1 MRMQHLHSTIRV
13 LGRRCVRRPPGPSLQ
28 PQGPYKGSS
37 DIGTLSWVGSGV
49 VLLVMPFSWAGKLFV
64 FTARKPLLLCPSLGF
79 RPHPQPF
86 VFTTRTLLL
95 LCPSLGIQ
103 PYPQRFIFN
112 KDSVYGG
119 QISGVYCGFSL
130 YIDCKT
136 ILVLGGRNLRVQ
148 GIHNILL
155 PLGLQRLSGAD
166 GFYGACCHI

>member
-64 FTARKPLLLCPSLGF
+64 FTARKPLLPCPSLGF
-79 RPHPQPF
+79 QPPPQHF
-86 VFTTRTLLL
+86 AFTTRTFLLP
-95 LCPSLGIQ
+95 CPSLGIQ
-103 PYPQRFIFN
+103 PYPQLFIFS
-112 KDSVYGG
+112 KDSPMVGR
-119 QISGVYCGFSL
+119 SLPVYCGFSP
-130 YIDCKT
+130 YIAVKT
-136 ILVLGGRNLRVQ
+136 IPVLGGRSLRVQ